1 MKIFRNIITELKQTN
16 WPTWSQLLSL
26 TGYTIVICGVVA
38 LIILGLDLLFFEVR
52 DIILNI

>member
-1 MKIFRNIITELKQTN
+1 MNIFRNIITELKQTN
-16 WPTWSQLLSL
+16 WPSFGQLAKL
-26 TGYTIVICGVVA
+26 TAYTIVICGVIG